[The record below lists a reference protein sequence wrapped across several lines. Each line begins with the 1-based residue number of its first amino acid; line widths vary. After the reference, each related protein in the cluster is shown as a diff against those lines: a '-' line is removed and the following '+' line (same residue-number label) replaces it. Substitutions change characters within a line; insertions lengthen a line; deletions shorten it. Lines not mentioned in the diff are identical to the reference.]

1 MIVERCMTKSP
12 RVCTGA
18 DTLSTVARMLWEHD
32 IGVLPVVDQAGGV
45 VGVITDRDVCM
56 AAYTTGQPLH
66 ACTVARHMS
75 RTVFTI
81 GAKADT
87 AKAAELMGLRKV
99 RRLPVVENGR
109 LVGMITLSDLARN
122 QGREARSVV
131 GTLAAISAPTS
142 PAPAVPKT
150 GKIKSVNRPT
160 PRALT
165 KKR

>member
-18 DTLSTVARMLWEHD
+18 DNLSTVARALWEHD
-32 IGVLPVVDQAGGV
+32 IGLLPVVDQAGGV

-56 AAYTTGQPLH
+56 AAYTTGLPLH

-109 LVGMITLSDLARN
+109 LVGMITLS
-122 QGREARSVV
+122 
-131 GTLAAISAPTS
+131 
-142 PAPAVPKT
+142 
-150 GKIKSVNRPT
+150 
-160 PRALT
+160 
-165 KKR
+165 